1 MEFIFQNIYLKFS
14 RQFDQKIMRNKNRVL
29 TVIALYVII
38 TVVYA
43 AFFLFRIEN
52 TALLFVLS
60 IGSVAVLSASTIY
73 TIIQSKDASFDKVR
87 EKKKSTKLKPPQ
99 KGYDNII
106 EDYFDAMPLIEKYV
120 ESEETYEDIPVI
132 NKFIFSIFNREE
144 LEKVGQLDL
153 SKMDKILFLREM
165 LYFDFD
171 ERKILIENMLN
182 NREETD
188 EEIIYIPPKTTIEMK
203 DQIRVYIRSLLEP
216 GEKTKLIIV
225 DTTELI
231 VTVKERVGVLFNYD
245 LNDFLLSTGGI
256 LLLKER
262 TMIRDYDIDDDDEI
276 ALIPKRK

>member
-1 MEFIFQNIYLKFS
+1 
-14 RQFDQKIMRNKNRVL
+14 MRNKNRVL

-52 TALLFVLS
+52 ATLLFVLS
-60 IGSVAVLSASTIY
+60 IGSVAVLSTSTIY
-73 TIIQSKDASFDKVR
+73 TIIQSKDTSFDKVR

-99 KGYDNII
+99 KGNDDII

-120 ESEETYEDIPVI
+120 ESEETYEDMPVM
-132 NKFIFSIFNREE
+132 NKFMFSIFNREE
-144 LEKVGQLDL
+144 LEKVSQLDL

-165 LYFDFD
+165 LYFDLD

-182 NREETD
+182 NRDETY

-231 VTVKERVGVLFNYD
+231 VTLKERVGVLFNYD